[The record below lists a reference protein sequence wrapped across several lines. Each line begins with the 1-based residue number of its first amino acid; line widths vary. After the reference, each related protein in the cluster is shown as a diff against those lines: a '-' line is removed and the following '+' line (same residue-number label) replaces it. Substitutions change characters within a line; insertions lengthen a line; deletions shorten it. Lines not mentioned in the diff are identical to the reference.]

1 MANLIVCYAI
11 LHLWLECQM
20 QCSRQRICSS
30 SAVVSTYIRMYI
42 VCSGECLNY
51 YAPLLQPASNAILV
65 KTPKFPFASLITKP
79 FQVKVRVRSGKQQQ
93 ESSNHMTF
101 TYQPPGE
108 CGAM

>member
-1 MANLIVCYAI
+1 
-11 LHLWLECQM
+11 M
-20 QCSRQRICSS
+20 QSSSGQRICLSLLLYLCTYVRAS
-30 SAVVSTYIRMYI
+30 CVPVSASTITLP
-42 VCSGECLNY
+42 S
-51 YAPLLQPASNAILV
+51 LQPASNAILV
-65 KTPKFPFASLITKP
+65 KTPKFPFAHIKKP